1 MLRAG
6 HRMKVVSEL
15 LGHSDVSITLQT
27 YDHVESDTLCV
38 PTATPLLSGIA
49 PDTIS
54 AMNPVALYFASGESL
69 YLGVAVLALAIFVSP
84 FLTRA
89 GLLRLRNAGAWL
101 ALAMIVMACPPFSMI
116 VDLILLAVFLLWFIA
131 SNRAGVTQTWVR
143 LQRGSTIVLVMLLLV
158 FTAVEFSHRRMPV
171 ITGKP
176 SDHLVVLG
184 DSISSGI
191 DSRVPPWPL
200 VLQQTS
206 GVSVTNL
213 ARPGAQVSE
222 GLSMAEKLTPEDS
235 VVLIEIGGNDLLMG
249 VPSDEFGKALETLLS
264 RVTAPGRTV
273 VMFELPLLPNK
284 IAYGQIQRRLAAKY
298 GVSLIP
304 KRCFTNVIGDSS
316 ATSDGLHLS
325 DSGARGMAALVTRVL
340 SPVLKST
347 SSPTS
352 NP

>member
-1 MLRAG
+1 
-6 HRMKVVSEL
+6 
-15 LGHSDVSITLQT
+15 
-27 YDHVESDTLCV
+27 
-38 PTATPLLSGIA
+38 
-49 PDTIS
+49 
-54 AMNPVALYFASGESL
+54 
-69 YLGVAVLALAIFVSP
+69 
-84 FLTRA
+84 
-89 GLLRLRNAGAWL
+89 
-101 ALAMIVMACPPFSMI
+101 MACPPFSMI